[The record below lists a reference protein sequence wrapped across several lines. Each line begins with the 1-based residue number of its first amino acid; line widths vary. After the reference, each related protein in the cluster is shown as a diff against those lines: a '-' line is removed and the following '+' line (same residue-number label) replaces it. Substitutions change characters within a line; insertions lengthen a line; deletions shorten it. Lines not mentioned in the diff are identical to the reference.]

1 VNPRTSFPPHWEA
14 GRSKSQRGEASRQK
28 DSPASDIWYFANQSV
43 HIGPLSLQQ
52 LKQTLRTVENAAD
65 VPVWC
70 DTFADWKCARDVP
83 ELAEEPGELSPTAA
97 ATTPEAADADSS
109 LRKSSRWLLSWALP
123 LLGSA
128 ANRTGH
134 EVMRRL
140 SADRRIRK
148 EVSRWLSEGP
158 PDVVINIARAARANL
173 LLVLVAAACVGYG
186 FYDGLVLNSLSSG
199 LIVGFLLGGLAILAI
214 VTARKYRVKKPTPR
228 LIWIGNIAYWIGWA
242 LAAYGLFLVVHEVS
256 HTGLV
261 GGLKAAGSLLPSVI
275 FYLTAG
281 WSVRYMLGQ

>member
-1 VNPRTSFPPHWEA
+1 M
-14 GRSKSQRGEASRQK
+14 
-28 DSPASDIWYFANQSV
+28 
-43 HIGPLSLQQ
+43 GPLSLQQ
-52 LKQTLRTVENAAD
+52 LKQTLRTMENAAD

-83 ELAEEPGELSPTAA
+83 ELAEEPGEPSPTAA
-97 ATTPEAADADSS
+97 VTTPEAGDGDSS
-109 LRKSSRWLLSWALP
+109 QRKQRWWLFILALP

-128 ANRTGH
+128 ANRSGH
-134 EVMRRL
+134 EEMRRL
-140 SADRRIRK
+140 SADRRISK
-148 EVSRWLSEGP
+148 EVNRWLSEGP
-158 PDVVINIARAARANL
+158 PDVVISIARAARANL

-214 VTARKYRVKKPTPR
+214 VTTRKYRVKQPTPL

-242 LAAYGLFLVVHEVS
+242 LAAYGMFLVVHEVS
-256 HTGLV
+256 HAGV
-261 GGLKAAGSLLPSVI
+261 IGGLKEAGGLLPSVV

-281 WSVRYMLGQ
+281 WSIRYMLGR